1 MDKAGYHHKN
11 LKDALIEKGLELFDE
26 VGYDK
31 FSLRKVAKACGVSE
45 AAPYRHFENKDSL
58 LIAIISQ
65 AYEKFDEVLKEA
77 VSRYPDDPGSQL
89 REMAYLYVKFFVENP
104 EYMKFLFFSD
114 ASKQIEM
121 TKESFKLSGSMVK
134 PYQTFIRAI
143 EEYKKQADE
152 RNTQKK
158 VDINAMI
165 LACWGLAHG
174 IAVLITQNDFEFD
187 GDCLELAKDIIWSDL
202 FIK

>member
-1 MDKAGYHHKN
+1 MGNAEYHHKN
-11 LKDALIEKGLELFDE
+11 LKDALIENGLKLFDE

-45 AAPYRHFENKDSL
+45 AAPYRHFANKDSL

-65 AYEKFDEVLKEA
+65 AYEKFDEALKKA
-77 VSRYPDDPGSQL
+77 VSEYPDDADSQL
-89 REMAYLYVKFFVENP
+89 REMAYLYVKFFIENP

-114 ASKQIEM
+114 VSKRIEM
-121 TKESFKLSGSMVK
+121 TEGSFKLSGNMVK
-134 PYQTFIRAI
+134 PYQTFIHAM
-143 EEYKKQADE
+143 EKYKRQSDE
-152 RNTQKK
+152 KDLQNNAN
-158 VDINAMI
+158 INAMI

-174 IAVLITQNDFEFD
+174 IAVLLTQNEFHYD
-187 GDCLELAKDIIWSDL
+187 GDCLELVKNILWSDL

>member
-1 MDKAGYHHKN
+1 MSNAGYHHKN
-11 LKDALIEKGLELFDE
+11 LKDALIENGLKLFDE

-45 AAPYRHFENKDSL
+45 AAPYRHFANKDSL
-58 LIAIISQ
+58 LTAIISQ
-65 AYEKFDEVLKEA
+65 AYEKFDEALKEA
-77 VSRYPDDPGSQL
+77 VSLYPNDSGSQL

-114 ASKQIEM
+114 VNKRIEM
-121 TKESFKLSGSMVK
+121 TKESCKLSGNMVQ
-134 PYQTFIRAI
+134 PYQTFIHSM
-143 EEYKKQADE
+143 ENYKRQIDE
-152 RNTQKK
+152 SNTQKK

-174 IAVLITQNDFEFD
+174 IAVLITQNDFQYD
-187 GDCLELAKDIIWSDL
+187 GDCLELVKNIIWSDL